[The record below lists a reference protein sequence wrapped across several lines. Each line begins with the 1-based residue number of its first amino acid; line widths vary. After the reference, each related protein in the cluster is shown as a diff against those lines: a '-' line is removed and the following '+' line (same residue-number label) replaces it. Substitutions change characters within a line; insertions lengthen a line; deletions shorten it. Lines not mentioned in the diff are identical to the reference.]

1 MFLRKFYQIYS
12 GKIVPIFA
20 ISFSISSMQ
29 LLEMFKV
36 ALNNYSVLK
45 LHFFKINTHTFA
57 MYCKNVSHQYYA
69 TNQNTK
75 PHILLQNCP
84 KIGQSNAYLF
94 YLPQLLL
101 LRSFFHLKGKLKDI
115 IYFPYEISNDIIQFY
130 QFSRRILTL
139 LALTAL
145 MSTDITRYYWTNG
158 TQSLKSMNPI
168 HKVSID
174 LSRI

>member
-69 TNQNTK
+69 TNQDTK
-75 PHILLQNCP
+75 IEV
-84 KIGQSNAYLF
+84 GQRL
-94 YLPQLLL
+94 
-101 LRSFFHLKGKLKDI
+101 SFFICHSFFYYAAFFPLKGKLKYI
-115 IYFPYEISNDIIQFY
+115 IIRLPYEISNDIIQSY
-130 QFSRRILTL
+130 QFIRWILPL
-139 LALTAL
+139 LPLIA
-145 MSTDITRYYWTNG
+145 SNVD
-158 TQSLKSMNPI
+158 
-168 HKVSID
+168 
-174 LSRI
+174 

>member
-69 TNQNTK
+69 TNQDTK
-75 PHILLQNCP
+75 PHILSESCS
-84 KIGQSNAYLF
+84 KIGVDQRL
-94 YLPQLLL
+94 
-101 LRSFFHLKGKLKDI
+101 SFFICHSVFYYAGLFPLKGKLKYI
-115 IYFPYEISNDIIQFY
+115 IIRLPYEISNDIIQSY
-130 QFSRRILTL
+130 QFSCRILPL
-139 LALTAL
+139 LPLFL
-145 MSTDITRYYWTNG
+145 ISTDITRYYWT
-158 TQSLKSMNPI
+158 
-168 HKVSID
+168 
-174 LSRI
+174 

>member
-69 TNQNTK
+69 TNQDTK
-75 PHILLQNCP
+75 PHILSESCS
-84 KIGQSNAYLF
+84 KIGVDQRL
-94 YLPQLLL
+94 
-101 LRSFFHLKGKLKDI
+101 SFFICHSFFYYAAFFPLKGKLKDI
-115 IYFPYEISNDIIQFY
+115 IHFPYEISNDIIQCY
-130 QFSRRILTL
+130 QFGRQILPL
-139 LALTAL
+139 LPLIAPNV
-145 MSTDITRYYWTNG
+145 D
-158 TQSLKSMNPI
+158 
-168 HKVSID
+168 
-174 LSRI
+174 

>member
-69 TNQNTK
+69 TNQDTK
-75 PHILLQNCP
+75 PHILSQNCA
-84 KIGQSNAYLF
+84 KIGIDQCL
-94 YLPQLLL
+94 
-101 LRSFFHLKGKLKDI
+101 SFFICHSFFYYAAFFPLKGKLKYI
-115 IYFPYEISNDIIQFY
+115 IIHFPYEISNDIIQCY
-130 QFSRRILTL
+130 QFSRRILSL
-139 LALTAL
+139 LPL
-145 MSTDITRYYWTNG
+145 ITPN
-158 TQSLKSMNPI
+158 
-168 HKVSID
+168 VD
-174 LSRI
+174 